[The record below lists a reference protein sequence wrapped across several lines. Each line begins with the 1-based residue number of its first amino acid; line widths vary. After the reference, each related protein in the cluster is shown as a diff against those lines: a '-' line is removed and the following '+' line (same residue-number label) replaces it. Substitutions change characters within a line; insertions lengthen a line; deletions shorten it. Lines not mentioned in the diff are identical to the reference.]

1 MSIITNFTNF
11 ITNARHILYV
21 SYKPSEDRYK
31 KTAKVILIGVVT
43 IGLVGFII
51 AIIISL
57 LVAGNF
63 ALV

>member
-1 MSIITNFTNF
+1 MSLITNFRNF

-31 KTAKVILIGVVT
+31 KTAKIIIIGIVIIGT
-43 IGLVGFII
+43 MGLII
-51 AIIISL
+51 AIVISL

-63 ALV
+63 SLV